1 MRLYGQVGSEV
12 GHGSEGMAAGRRE
25 VDVVIADDRDNL
37 GNANLVAVISE
48 GSSTTARTGRYRR
61 REWRKLPLIP
71 CFALMNTSSMT
82 AIIRHTL
89 GQC

>member
-37 GNANLVAVISE
+37 GNANLVAVISWSNPRAAAPRGPAGTGA
-48 GSSTTARTGRYRR
+48 GSGA
-61 REWRKLPLIP
+61 
-71 CFALMNTSSMT
+71 SS
-82 AIIRHTL
+82 R
-89 GQC
+89 